1 MPYREQKA
9 RFENICFQVKLF
21 YAENFKINLR
31 NLRTIVGAKLC
42 YARVILPYWEDTC
55 TSSSKK
61 LVPKG
66 FFFPVP
72 GTVGVVLNMDIGQG
86 LRSQQGIS

>member
-1 MPYREQKA
+1 MPYPEQKA

-21 YAENFKINLR
+21 YAENLKINLR

-42 YARVILPYWEDTC
+42 YARVILPYWEDSC
-55 TSSSKK
+55 TSKK

-66 FFFPVP
+66 FFFFFPVP
-72 GTVGVVLNMDIGQG
+72 GTIGVVLNMDIGQG

>member
-21 YAENFKINLR
+21 YAEKLKINLR

-42 YARVILPYWEDTC
+42 YARVILPWYWEDSC
-55 TSSSKK
+55 TSKK

-72 GTVGVVLNMDIGQG
+72 GTIGVVLNMDIGQG
-86 LRSQQGIS
+86 VRSQQGIS